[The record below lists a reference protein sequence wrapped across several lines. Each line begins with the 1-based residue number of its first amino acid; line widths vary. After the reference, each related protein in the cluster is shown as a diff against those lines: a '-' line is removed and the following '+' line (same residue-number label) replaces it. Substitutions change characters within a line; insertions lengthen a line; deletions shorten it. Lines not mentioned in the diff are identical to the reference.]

1 MTGWCVTDNPSS
13 DATIYALKK
22 GCEFNGVPKK
32 IYTDNGR
39 EFLFHDLGGNGFRKK
54 KKNEELK
61 LPSILDDLGIEF
73 QTAIPKNARAKGIER
88 AFYTVKE
95 TFSKLFE
102 GYTGGTIL
110 ERPDK
115 LKTLVKFP
123 DKLVSIQDFINFVD
137 TYIVGWYNKQ
147 PHTGT
152 GMNAKCPDEV
162 FAENLIE
169 KRIVPQDKLNLM
181 FMRYAKGNKGTL
193 KVGKN
198 GVTLTFYGKELQYW
212 SEDLWKIYF
221 GRDVYVRYNP
231 DDLNSIRVYDIEQ
244 KFLCIANLKT
254 ELSYTAT
261 KEEIKAQQK
270 ENRSA
275 VKAVAA
281 YKKKK
286 NIEAESELKLM
297 LDKAL
302 ENSKDGVS
310 INPNVIRPIFSR
322 DENFKKAVGYDDE
335 PIDWT
340 AGLERLKKIKEE
352 EKWWKKDY

>member
-1 MTGWCVTDNPSS
+1 M
-13 DATIYALKK
+13 
-22 GCEFNGVPKK
+22 NG
-32 IYTDNGR
+32 
-39 EFLFHDLGGNGFRKK
+39 
-54 KKNEELK
+54 
-61 LPSILDDLGIEF
+61 
-73 QTAIPKNARAKGIER
+73 
-88 AFYTVKE
+88 
-95 TFSKLFE
+95 
-102 GYTGGTIL
+102 
-110 ERPDK
+110 
-115 LKTLVKFP
+115 
-123 DKLVSIQDFINFVD
+123 
-137 TYIVGWYNKQ
+137 
-147 PHTGT
+147 
-152 GMNAKCPDEV
+152 KCPDEV

-244 KFLCIANLKT
+244 KFLCVAELKT

-322 DENFKKAVGYDDE
+322 DENNEFKKAVGYNDE